1 MLETSDLSSCNI
13 GERCECGH
21 AIEMEIVLILA
32 GRTLYLS
39 NIQIYFA
46 GWFACVLDQR
56 SSNCSPG
63 RSSEKNGV
71 KLYNIIKN

>member
-1 MLETSDLSSCNI
+1 
-13 GERCECGH
+13 
-21 AIEMEIVLILA
+21 MEIVLILA

-63 RSSEKNGV
+63 RSSEKNGI